1 MASKKGQ
8 FDVVEPIQGF
18 KYQFECSIC
27 EWSDSKSLFC
37 CVYSLFSLLP
47 FFMNVRFDTW
57 MKRANL
63 CVREPR

>member
-1 MASKKGQ
+1 MLLNQ
-8 FDVVEPIQGF
+8 FKALSINLNAQHVNGMTEKVYFVVFIRF
-18 KYQFECSIC
+18 
-27 EWSDSKSLFC
+27 
-37 CVYSLFSLLP
+37 FSLLP